1 VWFVPLLVVLG
12 HRAIAAGDRAA
23 GVLAA
28 VVLLGTTSV
37 ITALPGPEV
46 GPIPRTG
53 LISLFPDTYLVLF
66 LVVLVVM
73 AVVPARDRRFG
84 G

>member
-1 VWFVPLLVVLG
+1 M
-12 HRAIAAGDRAA
+12 
-23 GVLAA
+23 
-28 VVLLGTTSV
+28 
-37 ITALPGPEV
+37 V

-73 AVVPARDRRFG
+73 AVAPAQDRRLG
-84 G
+84 Q